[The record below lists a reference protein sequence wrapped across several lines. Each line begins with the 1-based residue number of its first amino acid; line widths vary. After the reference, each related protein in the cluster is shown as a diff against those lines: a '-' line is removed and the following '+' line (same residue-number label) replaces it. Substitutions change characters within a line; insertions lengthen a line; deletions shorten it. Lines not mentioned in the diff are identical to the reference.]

1 MVATKS
7 RVGRRRMPPLLKA
20 RKPNR
25 SIRGDIGI
33 FIFIA
38 LVAAFF
44 LLPLIFAVSNA
55 FKPFD
60 ELFLFPPRFFVINP
74 TMQNF
79 RDLFVLIDASWVP
92 FSRYVVN
99 TVFLT
104 IAGTIGHVFL
114 ASLAA
119 YALEKH
125 RFPGRQF
132 LFAMVIF
139 SLMFSG
145 HVTGIPNFIIMTWL
159 GWIDSLASL
168 IVPAWGAALG
178 LFLMKQFMTQVP
190 DALLESSRIDGANE
204 FWIYSRIV
212 MPLVKPAWVT
222 LIIISFQGLWNAT
235 GSTFIYSEENK
246 PLPFAL
252 GQIVAGGIGRAGAAA
267 AVGVIMMIVPLA
279 VFIISQSKVMETM
292 ASSGIKE

>member
-1 MVATKS
+1 MKAN
-7 RVGRRRMPPLLKA
+7 RRRLKVLRG

-25 SIRGDIGI
+25 SIAGDIGI

-38 LVAAFF
+38 LVAAFM

-79 RDLFVLIDASWVP
+79 RNLFVLIEASWVP
-92 FSRYVVN
+92 FSRYIFN
-99 TVFLT
+99 TLLLT
-104 IAGTIGHVFL
+104 IMGTLGHVFF

-125 RFPGRQF
+125 RFPGRKI

-145 HVTGIPNFIIMTWL
+145 HVTGIPNFIIMTQI
-159 GWIDSLASL
+159 GWIDRLASL
-168 IVPAWGAALG
+168 IVPAWGASLG
-178 LFLMKQFMTQVP
+178 LFLMKQFMVQLP
-190 DALLESSRIDGANE
+190 DALLESARIDGAKE
-204 FWIYSRIV
+204 IWIFFKIV
-212 MPLVKPAWVT
+212 MPLVKSAWVT
-222 LIIISFQGLWNAT
+222 LIILSFQALWNST
-235 GSTFIYSEENK
+235 GGTFIYSEERK

-252 GQIVAGGIGRAGAAA
+252 GQIVAGGIGRAGEAA
-267 AVGVIMMIVPLA
+267 AVAVIMMIVPLV
-279 VFIISQSKVMETM
+279 VFIVSQSKVIETM

>member
-1 MVATKS
+1 MKL
-7 RVGRRRMPPLLKA
+7 R

-25 SIRGDIGI
+25 SIAGDIGI

-38 LVAAFF
+38 LVAAFM

-79 RDLFVLIDASWVP
+79 RNLFVLIEASWVP
-92 FSRYVVN
+92 FSRYIFN
-99 TVFLT
+99 TLLLT
-104 IAGTIGHVFL
+104 IMGTLGHVFF

-125 RFPGRQF
+125 RFPGRKI

-145 HVTGIPNFIIMTWL
+145 HVTGIPNFIIMTQI
-159 GWIDSLASL
+159 GWIDRLSSL
-168 IVPAWGAALG
+168 IVPAWGASLG
-178 LFLMKQFMTQVP
+178 LFLMKQFMVQLP
-190 DALLESSRIDGANE
+190 DALLESARIDGAKE
-204 FWIYSRIV
+204 IWIFFKIV
-212 MPLVKPAWVT
+212 MPLVKSAWVT
-222 LIIISFQGLWNAT
+222 LIILSFQALWNST
-235 GSTFIYSEENK
+235 GGTFIYSEERK

-252 GQIVAGGIGRAGAAA
+252 GQIVAGGIGRAGEAA
-267 AVGVIMMIVPLA
+267 AVAVIMMIVPLV
-279 VFIISQSKVMETM
+279 VFIVSQSKVIETM

>member
-1 MVATKS
+1 MRKIK
-7 RVGRRRMPPLLKA
+7 R

-25 SIRGDIGI
+25 SVGGDVSIFVFIG
-33 FIFIA
+33 
-38 LVAAFF
+38 LVASFMV
-44 LLPLIFAVSNA
+44 LPLIFAVSNA

-60 ELFLFPPRFFVINP
+60 ELFLYPPRFFVRNP

-79 RDLFVLIDASWVP
+79 RDLFVLIGSSWVP
-92 FSRYVVN
+92 FSRYIFNSVII
-99 TVFLT
+99 TLT
-104 IAGTIGHVFL
+104 GSVGHILF

-132 LFAMVIF
+132 IFAVVIF

-145 HVTGIPNFIIMTWL
+145 HVTGIPSFIIMTGL
-159 GWIDSLASL
+159 GWIDRLPSL
-168 IVPAWGAALG
+168 IVPALGMSLG

-190 DALLESSRIDGANE
+190 EALLESARIDGANE
-204 FWIYSRIV
+204 LVIFWKIV
-212 MPLVKPAWVT
+212 MPMVKPAWIT
-222 LIIISFQGLWNAT
+222 LFILSFQGLWNAT
-235 GSTFIYSEENK
+235 GGTYIYSEENK

-267 AVGVIMMIVPLA
+267 AVAVIMMAVPLTI
-279 VFIISQSKVMETM
+279 FIISQSNVIETM
-292 ASSGIKE
+292 ATSGIKE

>member
-1 MVATKS
+1 MSMISLRKIK
-7 RVGRRRMPPLLKA
+7 R

-25 SIRGDIGI
+25 SVSGDVSIFVFIG
-33 FIFIA
+33 
-38 LVAAFF
+38 LVASFMV
-44 LLPLIFAVSNA
+44 LPLVFAISNA

-60 ELFLFPPRFFVINP
+60 ELFLYPPRFFVRNP

-79 RDLFVLIDASWVP
+79 RDLFVLIGSSWVP
-92 FSRYVVN
+92 FSRYILNSVII
-99 TVFLT
+99 TLT
-104 IAGTIGHVFL
+104 GSVGHILF

-132 LFAMVIF
+132 IFAVVVF

-145 HVTGIPNFIIMTWL
+145 HVTGIPSFIIMTGL
-159 GWIDSLASL
+159 GWIDRLPSL
-168 IVPAWGAALG
+168 IVPALGMSLG

-190 DALLESSRIDGANE
+190 EALLESARIDGANE
-204 FWIYSRIV
+204 LVIFWKIV
-212 MPLVKPAWVT
+212 MPMVKPAWIT
-222 LIIISFQGLWNAT
+222 LFILSFQGLWNAT
-235 GSTFIYSEENK
+235 GGTYIYSEENK

-267 AVGVIMMIVPLA
+267 AVAVIMMAVPLTI
-279 VFIISQSKVMETM
+279 FIISQSNVIETM
-292 ASSGIKE
+292 ATSGIKE